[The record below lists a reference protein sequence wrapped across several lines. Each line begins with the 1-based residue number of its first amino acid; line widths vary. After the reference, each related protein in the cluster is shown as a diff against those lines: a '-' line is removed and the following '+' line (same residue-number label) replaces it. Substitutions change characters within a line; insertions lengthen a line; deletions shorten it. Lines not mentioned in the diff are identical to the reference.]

1 MTSQSNAILF
11 LKYCKMKNF
20 IFTLFV
26 LISAITFSQ
35 NKNFVVEKGLIKW
48 RYIFEDSTSILE
60 LKRNP
65 SLEFVTDS
73 TGFIK
78 INVIDIDD
86 GKILFVQTGEFK
98 IESKKINYKVT
109 VWNFRSYYPI
119 NFIFVKGLRSMKE
132 FPIEK
137 YFLNKLGNI
146 RGDSVFNGDTK
157 HMNRELIEL
166 FTIKK
171 QPNLSVKNSKG
182 AP

>member
-1 MTSQSNAILF
+1 
-11 LKYCKMKNF
+11 MKNF
-20 IFTLFV
+20 IFTLLV

-35 NKNFVVEKGLIKW
+35 NKNFDVENGLIKW
-48 RYIFEDSTSILE
+48 RCVFEDSTSILE
-60 LKRNP
+60 LNRNP
-65 SLEFVTDS
+65 SLEFLTDS

-98 IESKKINYKVT
+98 IESKKRNYNVT
-109 VWNFRSYYPI
+109 VWNFKSYYPI
-119 NFIFVKGLRSMKE
+119 NFIYVKGLRSMKE

-137 YFLNKLGNI
+137 YYLNKHGDFI
-146 RGDSVFNGDTK
+146 RTLWTNGPSKKMD
-157 HMNRELIEL
+157 RQLIEL

-171 QPNLSVKNSKG
+171 QLDLSDKNSKG